1 MSEALKKIG
10 DFLKS
15 EEGKA
20 VLAGGADFLASRR
33 AGKVGQ
39 ERLQKIGK
47 KQKREGRKLYEA
59 MLDKLRKDDF
69 VSQAQRDVAEDTN
82 QAAEAFIDQT
92 RRRGEGTAA
101 ATIDA
106 LRADPRMAA
115 LAPKLA
121 SSLESSL
128 QDAELA
134 ALDKRTAADTAV
146 ADLEQEG
153 RDFQRKLD
161 MAEMQRGALAAESGR
176 QTELQAMLNQAQ
188 AGPKALQSGLQTAI
202 TTLSALADPKVEDD
216 GDGNGGDGND
226 GNGNGGNEGDGN
238 QGTDNQQGTTEG
250 SDDDQTTEEEQ
261 QGNKEKGGKLKF
273 GEEGM
278 KTNGEFSHERNP
290 KAIIDEDTGIKEGE
304 VTGGEL
310 IFNPEQSESM
320 ESFIEKDD
328 AEGLLNYMKDLL
340 SKPQFQQ

>member
-20 VLAGGADFLASRR
+20 VLAGGADFLASRSAGR
-33 AGKVGQ
+33 AGQ
-39 ERLQKIGK
+39 ERLKKIGK
-47 KQKREGRKLYEA
+47 KQKREGRKLYES

-69 VSQAQRDVAEDTN
+69 VSQAQRDVAEDTK

-121 SSLESSL
+121 SNLESSL

-134 ALDKRTAADTAV
+134 ALDKRTAADAAV

-153 RDFQRKLD
+153 KAFQRKLD

-176 QTELQAMLNQAQ
+176 QTQLQAMLNQAQ
-188 AGPKALQSGLQTAI
+188 A
-202 TTLSALADPKVEDD
+202 
-216 GDGNGGDGND
+216 
-226 GNGNGGNEGDGN
+226 
-238 QGTDNQQGTTEG
+238 
-250 SDDDQTTEEEQ
+250 
-261 QGNKEKGGKLKF
+261 
-273 GEEGM
+273 
-278 KTNGEFSHERNP
+278 
-290 KAIIDEDTGIKEGE
+290 
-304 VTGGEL
+304 
-310 IFNPEQSESM
+310 
-320 ESFIEKDD
+320 
-328 AEGLLNYMKDLL
+328 
-340 SKPQFQQ
+340 

>member
-20 VLAGGADFLASRR
+20 VLAGGADFLASRSAGR
-33 AGKVGQ
+33 AGQ
-39 ERLQKIGK
+39 ERLKKIGK
-47 KQKREGRKLYEA
+47 KQKREGRKLNEA

-69 VSQAQRDVAEDTN
+69 VSQAQRDVAEDTK

-202 TTLSALADPKVEDD
+202 TTLSALADPKAGDDNDNEPPLDVKALDPIQAQEIKNETEDR
-216 GDGNGGDGND
+216 GLI
-226 GNGNGGNEGDGN
+226 
-238 QGTDNQQGTTEG
+238 T
-250 SDDDQTTEEEQ
+250 S
-261 QGNKEKGGKLKF
+261 

-278 KTNGEFSHERNP
+278 KTNGEFSHDRNP

>member
-1 MSEALKKIG
+1 MREALKKIG

-15 EEGKA
+15 DEGKA
-20 VLAGGADFLASRR
+20 VLAGGADFLASRSAGR
-33 AGKVGQ
+33 AGQ
-39 ERLQKIGK
+39 ERLKKIGK

-69 VSQAQRDVAEDTN
+69 VSQAQRDVAEDTK

-134 ALDKRTAADTAV
+134 ALDKRTAADAAV
-146 ADLEQEG
+146 ADLEQKG
-153 RDFQRKLD
+153 KDFQRKLD

-176 QTELQAMLNQAQ
+176 QMQLEAMLNQAQ
-188 AGPKALQSGLQTAI
+188 AGPQAARSGLQTAI
-202 TTLSALADPKVEDD
+202 TTLAALADPQADDNDNETPSDVKALDPIQAKEIKNETPAIEDR
-216 GDGNGGDGND
+216 GLITNN
-226 GNGNGGNEGDGN
+226 
-238 QGTDNQQGTTEG
+238 
-250 SDDDQTTEEEQ
+250 
-261 QGNKEKGGKLKF
+261 EKGGKLQF

-278 KTNGEFSHERNP
+278 KTNGEFSHDRNP

>member
-10 DFLKS
+10 DFLTS

-20 VLAGGADFLASRR
+20 VLAGGAEFLASRSAGR
-33 AGKVGQ
+33 AGQ
-39 ERLQKIGK
+39 ERLKKIGK

-69 VSQAQRDVAEDTN
+69 VSQAQRDVAEDTK

-106 LRADPRMAA
+106 LRSDPRMAA

-134 ALDKRTAADTAV
+134 ALDKRTAADAAV
-146 ADLEQEG
+146 ADLEQKG
-153 RDFQRKLD
+153 KDFQRKLD

-176 QTELQAMLNQAQ
+176 QTQLQAMLNQAQ
-188 AGPKALQSGLQTAI
+188 AGPQAAQSGLQTAI
-202 TTLSALADPKVEDD
+202 TTLAALADPKVENGDDDD
-216 GDGNGGDGND
+216 GDVNTTEATPEVDPVDKEEEEATG
-226 GNGNGGNEGDGN
+226 
-238 QGTDNQQGTTEG
+238 GTTAA
-250 SDDDQTTEEEQ
+250 
-261 QGNKEKGGKLKF
+261 
-273 GEEGM
+273 EGM

-290 KAIIDEDTGIKEGE
+290 KAIIDEDTGVKEGE

>member
-15 EEGKA
+15 KEGKA

-33 AGKVGQ
+33 AGKAGQ
-39 ERLQKIGK
+39 ETLEKIGK

-69 VSQAQRDVAEDTN
+69 VSQAQRDVAEDTK

-121 SSLESSL
+121 SNLESSL

-134 ALDKRTAADTAV
+134 ALDKRTAADATV
-146 ADLEQEG
+146 ADLEQKG
-153 RDFQRKLD
+153 KDFQRKLD

-176 QTELQAMLNQAQ
+176 QMQLEAMLNQAQ
-188 AGPKALQSGLQTAI
+188 AGPQAARSGLQTAI
-202 TTLSALADPKVEDD
+202 TTLSALADPEVGDD
-216 GDGNGGDGND
+216 
-226 GNGNGGNEGDGN
+226 
-238 QGTDNQQGTTEG
+238 TDVDVKTTEAP
-250 SDDDQTTEEEQ
+250 DPKALDPIQAKEIKNETEDR
-261 QGNKEKGGKLKF
+261 GLITR

-310 IFNPEQSESM
+310 IFNPEQSDSM

>member
-15 EEGKA
+15 EEGKKGIQA
-20 VLAGGADFLASRR
+20 VLAGGADFFASRGAGR
-33 AGKVGQ
+33 AGQ

-69 VSQAQRDVAEDTN
+69 VSQAQRDVAEDTK

-121 SSLESSL
+121 SGLESSL

-134 ALDKRTAADTAV
+134 ALDKRTAADAAV

-153 RDFQRKLD
+153 RAFQRKLD

-188 AGPKALQSGLQTAI
+188 AGPQAARSGLQTAI
-202 TTLSALADPKVEDD
+202 STLAALADPKVDD
-216 GDGNGGDGND
+216 DND
-226 GNGNGGNEGDGN
+226 NDNEP
-238 QGTDNQQGTTEG
+238 TTETTPETTSEVGGLLG
-250 SDDDQTTEEEQ
+250 SLNEVDVPA
-261 QGNKEKGGKLKF
+261 

-278 KTNGEFSHERNP
+278 KTNGEFSHDRNP

-310 IFNPEQSESM
+310 IFNPDQSESM

>member
-15 EEGKA
+15 EEGKKGIQA
-20 VLAGGADFLASRR
+20 VLAGGADFFASRGAGR
-33 AGKVGQ
+33 AGQ

-69 VSQAQRDVAEDTN
+69 VSQAQRDVAEDTK

-134 ALDKRTAADTAV
+134 ALDKRTAADAAV

-153 RDFQRKLD
+153 RAFQRKLD

-188 AGPKALQSGLQTAI
+188 AGPQAARSGLQTAI
-202 TTLSALADPKVEDD
+202 STLAALADPKVDD
-216 GDGNGGDGND
+216 DND
-226 GNGNGGNEGDGN
+226 NDNEP
-238 QGTDNQQGTTEG
+238 TTETTPETTSEVGGLLG
-250 SDDDQTTEEEQ
+250 SLNEVDVPA
-261 QGNKEKGGKLKF
+261 

-278 KTNGEFSHERNP
+278 KTNGEFSHDRNP

-310 IFNPEQSESM
+310 IFNPDQSESM

>member
-20 VLAGGADFLASRR
+20 VLAGGADFLASRSAGR
-33 AGKVGQ
+33 AGQ
-39 ERLQKIGK
+39 ERLKKIGK

-69 VSQAQRDVAEDTN
+69 VSQAQRDVAEDTK

-106 LRADPRMAA
+106 LRSDPRMAA

-134 ALDKRTAADTAV
+134 ALDKRTAADAAV
-146 ADLEQEG
+146 ADLEQKG
-153 RDFQRKLD
+153 KDFQRKLD
-161 MAEMQRGALAAESGR
+161 MAEMQRGALAAEAGR
-176 QTELQAMLNQAQ
+176 QTQLQAMLNQAQ

-202 TTLSALADPKVEDD
+202 TTLSALADPEAEDD
-216 GDGNGGDGND
+216 DGADD
-226 GNGNGGNEGDGN
+226 
-238 QGTDNQQGTTEG
+238 TVTE
-250 SDDDQTTEEEQ
+250 T
-261 QGNKEKGGKLKF
+261 KEKNKSVNRRTLNKISRQTDRLPDDLDLQEIDLPDEEFDDEDVPEGK
-273 GEEGM
+273 EGM

>member
-10 DFLKS
+10 DFLTS

-20 VLAGGADFLASRR
+20 VLAGGADFLASRSAGR
-33 AGKVGQ
+33 AGQ
-39 ERLQKIGK
+39 ERLKKIGK

-69 VSQAQRDVAEDTN
+69 VSQAQRDVAEDTK

-121 SSLESSL
+121 SGLESTL

-134 ALDKRTAADTAV
+134 ALDKRTAADAAV

-153 RDFQRKLD
+153 RAFQRKLD
-161 MAEMQRGALAAESGR
+161 MAEMERGALAAEAGR
-176 QTELQAMLNQAQ
+176 QTQLQAMLNQAQ

-202 TTLSALADPKVEDD
+202 TTLSALADPEADDDD
-216 GDGNGGDGND
+216 G
-226 GNGNGGNEGDGN
+226 NES
-238 QGTDNQQGTTEG
+238 TTKSTTG
-250 SDDDQTTEEEQ
+250 SPDPKALDPIQAKEIKNETEDR
-261 QGNKEKGGKLKF
+261 GLITS

-290 KAIIDEDTGIKEGE
+290 KAIIDEDTGVKEGE

-310 IFNPEQSESM
+310 IFNPKQSNTM
-320 ESFIEKDD
+320 EELIEKED
-328 AEGLLNYMKDLL
+328 AEGLLSYLKDLL
-340 SKPQFQQ
+340 SQPQFQA